1 MLPQLSLLYLKP
13 RHEVTVEVL
22 RKYDLTVEVSAR
34 QITEIPPEM
43 ADYVTS
49 VHMPYSTHEL
59 GRLNYAAVDDDFRE
73 LSLQMIEEAMRQAAR
88 LYPDAGIAVI
98 HGAPERFA
106 WEAQP
111 AGQFGDYDL
120 YIGSLR
126 RLADTAADN
135 GFRLMLEN
143 NRRYWTNAEGE
154 MAWEDAA
161 PAANLIYFAIEPAD
175 WLQSWHDVAHENL
188 KLCLDTA
195 HACCT
200 VHAVADH
207 EQRVAELMRF
217 LDEPEALGHIH
228 WNDHE
233 LFEPEGRLDKHLNIG
248 KGTIPPKIHRRIKY
262 LDASHLLEH
271 YHGEDALVE
280 ELAYI
285 ESL

>member
-1 MLPQLSLLYLKP
+1 MLPQLGLLYLKP

-22 RKYDLTVEVSAR
+22 RKYDLTVEVSTR
-34 QITEIPPEM
+34 QIAEVPPEM
-43 ADYVTS
+43 AGYVTS

-73 LSLQMIEEAMRQAAR
+73 LSLEIIEEAMRQAGR
-88 LYPDAGIAVI
+88 LYPDAGLAVI

-111 AGQFGDYDL
+111 AGQFGDYEL
-120 YIGSLR
+120 YIRSLR
-126 RLADTAADN
+126 RLADSAADN

-143 NRRYWTNAEGE
+143 NRRYWTNAAGE
-154 MAWEDAA
+154 MAWEDSA
-161 PAANLIYFAIEPAD
+161 PADNLVYFAIEPND

-200 VHAVADH
+200 VHAIADH

-228 WNDHE
+228 WNGHE
-233 LFEPEGRLDKHLNIG
+233 LFEPEGRVDKHLNVG
-248 KGTIPPKIHRRIKY
+248 QGTIPQEMHRRIKH
-262 LDASHLLEH
+262 LAASHLLEH
-271 YHGEDALVE
+271 YHGEAALAE

-285 ESL
+285 EAL